1 MVTPKT
7 ASSNPNSKDLQSADV
22 RERLERA
29 LVARFGMDDGLD
41 AAAEAILYAATHTE
55 RLDGM
60 ENPVGYLYRVGQT
73 AGRRLR
79 SRWNRLDQLVTAPSE
94 HDQPLDIDLQRALTR
109 LKPTER
115 VAIVL
120 VHAHGHTYAEAAQIL
135 DIPVTTVNNHLS
147 RGLTR
152 LRTLMDTQ

>member
-1 MVTPKT
+1 M
-7 ASSNPNSKDLQSADV
+7 

-29 LVARFGMDDGLD
+29 LIARFGMDDGLD
-41 AAAEAILYAATHTE
+41 AAAEAMLYAATHSDRLE
-55 RLDGM
+55 RM

-79 SRWNRLDQLVTAPSE
+79 SRWNRLDQLVSAASE
-94 HDQPLDIDLQRALTR
+94 HDRPLDIDLQRALAR
-109 LKPTER
+109 LKPNER

-120 VHAHGHTYAEAAQIL
+120 VHAHGHTYAEAAKIL
-135 DIPVTTVNNHLS
+135 DMPVTTVNNHLS